1 MKFNKSDNENQWLHI
16 SDMMSGL
23 MMVFLFIA
31 ISYMIEILNEK
42 NKIKDIAIT
51 YEKIQKSL
59 YESLEKEFHEDLKEW
74 DAEIDSKTLSVKF
87 KSPDI
92 LFKTGSDILQP
103 RFQEILLDFFPRY
116 LKILTNEQFKSEI
129 DEIRIEGHTSS
140 EWSVTVPEDIAYF
153 NNMKL
158 SQDRTRA
165 VLEFVT
171 SLENV
176 NGNKQWLREL
186 ITANGLSSSKLV
198 IINGSE
204 DREKSRRVE
213 FRVRT
218 KAEDKI
224 VKIVEESI

>member
-1 MKFNKSDNENQWLHI
+1 MKFNKSDDENQWLHI

-116 LKILTNEQFKSEI
+116 LKILTDEQFKSEI

-140 EWSVTVPEDIAYF
+140 EWSETVP
-153 NNMKL
+153 
-158 SQDRTRA
+158 
-165 VLEFVT
+165 
-171 SLENV
+171 
-176 NGNKQWLREL
+176 L
-186 ITANGLSSSKLV
+186 IRQ
-198 IINGSE
+198 II
-204 DREKSRRVE
+204 
-213 FRVRT
+213 
-218 KAEDKI
+218 
-224 VKIVEESI
+224 

>member
-1 MKFNKSDNENQWLHI
+1 
-16 SDMMSGL
+16 
-23 MMVFLFIA
+23 
-31 ISYMIEILNEK
+31 MI
-42 NKIKDIAIT
+42 D
-51 YEKIQKSL
+51 
-59 YESLEKEFHEDLKEW
+59 W
-74 DAEIDSKTLSVKF
+74 DAEIDSTTLSVKF

-140 EWSVTVPEDIAYF
+140 EWSETVPQDIAYF

-198 IINGSE
+198 INNGNE
-204 DREKSRRVE
+204 D
-213 FRVRT
+213 
-218 KAEDKI
+218 
-224 VKIVEESI
+224 